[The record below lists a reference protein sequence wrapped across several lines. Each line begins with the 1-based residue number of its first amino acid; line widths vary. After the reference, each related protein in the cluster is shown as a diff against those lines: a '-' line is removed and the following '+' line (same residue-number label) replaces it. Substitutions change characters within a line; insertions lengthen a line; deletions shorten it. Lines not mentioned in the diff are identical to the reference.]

1 MKYAPIAAL
10 LLAILGWALT
20 AVTTTNLL
28 SGHFDERTC
37 QTACVQAL
45 FFGGVAAGV
54 ISLILGVIGLTRS
67 EGRAL
72 TYLALLL
79 AVPLCGIFAGLILI
93 GNFAG

>member
-20 AVTTTNLL
+20 AVTTIHLL

-37 QTACVQAL
+37 QTACVQAY
-45 FFGGVAAGV
+45 FFSGVAAGV
-54 ISLILGVIGLTRS
+54 VSLILGLVGLTRPG
-67 EGRAL
+67 GRVL

-79 AVPLCGIFAGLILI
+79 AVPLCAVFAGLFLI
-93 GNFAG
+93 GNFA